1 MQSAAASHLYP
12 QHLESSLCHL
22 LPGFSVFTGLLPPA
36 ASALLQPL
44 PSRQSEWS
52 LLNRSQTMAHLTGKA
67 SAAPFALSGWCC
79 LPCPSPP
86 SPPHLAEGHLCHGLL
101 TPSATTML
109 CLPFLALEPSMLLP
123 PLSCVS
129 CSFCLG
135 YLLLSVVSFRH
146 NLRLSC

>member
-1 MQSAAASHLYP
+1 MQSTAVSHLYP

-22 LPGFSVFTGLLPPA
+22 LPGFSVFNGLLLPA

-44 PSRQSEWS
+44 PSRQPEWS

-67 SAAPFALSGWCC
+67 LAAPFPLSAWCC
-79 LPCPSPP
+79 LPCD
-86 SPPHLAEGHLCHGLL
+86 PHLAEGHLCHGLL
-101 TPSATTML
+101 TLSATTML

-123 PLSCVS
+123 PVSCVS

-135 YLLLSVVSFRH
+135 HLLLSVIFFRH